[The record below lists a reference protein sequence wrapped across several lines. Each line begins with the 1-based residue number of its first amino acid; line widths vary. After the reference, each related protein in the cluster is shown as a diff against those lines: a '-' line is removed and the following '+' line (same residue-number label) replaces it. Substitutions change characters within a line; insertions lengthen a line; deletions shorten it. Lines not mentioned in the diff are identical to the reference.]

1 MWVRKSEDGFRNV
14 FTHHHSQDTSGN
26 SLLHCISSVFQD
38 EDASTK
44 KRNESS
50 IKPDNIDAV
59 GHLASSCVI

>member
-1 MWVRKSEDGFRNV
+1 MDLEMYSLIIILK
-14 FTHHHSQDTSGN
+14 DTSGN

-59 GHLASSCVI
+59 GHLVSSCVI